1 VSASQRRLGLLFVL
15 VGPPG
20 AGKNALMNEVL
31 PQLPNLRQ
39 LPTATTRAIRPTEK
53 QGREH
58 LFVSRNEFE
67 HMIAN
72 NLLIEHQEVHGQ
84 WYGIP
89 RASVENAIDHEEDLI
104 ADIDVL
110 GATYLRSIYPD
121 NTVLIFIAPP
131 SIEDLETRMRTRG
144 ETEDEIAKRMRRVKM
159 EMEYLPEC
167 DYLILNEKLEESAET
182 LKGIILAERSR
193 RTLLNERNQRQ
204 LPRHKFA
211 YMTLVIPACGEEV
224 LCQIESPHFPLVPLA
239 QGEYPHEA
247 ALRALEQ
254 SFDLHPHTENL
265 YEAEPDE
272 KWSSVILPIALE
284 TERHEHYQ
292 QFTFVYLYL
301 MPERIPAPAGWAW
314 TGYQELGLSGEVS
327 RIIAE
332 QRDRSLRSVEE
343 C

>member
-1 VSASQRRLGLLFVL
+1 
-15 VGPPG
+15 
-20 AGKNALMNEVL
+20 MNEVL

-58 LFVSRNEFE
+58 LFVSRDEFE
-67 HMIAN
+67 NMITN

-89 RASVENAIDHEEDLI
+89 RASVENAINREEDLI
-104 ADIDVL
+104 ADIEVL

-144 ETEDEIAKRMRRVKM
+144 ETEAEIAKRMRRVNM

-167 DYLILNEKLEESAET
+167 DYLIVNERLEESAET

-193 RTLLNERNQRQ
+193 RTLLNERSQRQ

-211 YMTLVIPACGEEV
+211 YMALVIPICGEEV
-224 LCQIESPHFPLVPLA
+224 LYQTEAPHFPVVPLS
-239 QGEYPHEA
+239 QGEYPHEG

-254 SFDLHPHTENL
+254 NFTIQPTAENL

-272 KWSSVILPIALE
+272 QWSNVILPVALE
-284 TERHEHYQ
+284 TESQEHFQ

-314 TGYQELGLSGEVS
+314 TGHQELELSGEVS
-327 RIIAE
+327 RIITE
-332 QRDRSLRSVEE
+332 LRDHSFRSVEE